1 MTPSTGL
8 ILIASIIGVAA
19 ILYAAFR
26 IAVFLIGHNSDEP
39 Q

>member
-19 ILYAAFR
+19 IVYAAFR
-26 IAVFLIGHNSDEP
+26 FAVFLIGHDSGEA